1 MTAGFSGKVRVS
13 AHGKGTGTAETGT
26 LVWSKVSG
34 TLVGKK
40 SAIAILLDSF
50 TELNR
55 T

>member
-1 MTAGFSGKVRVS
+1 MTAGLSGKVRVY
-13 AHGKGTGTAETGT
+13 AHGKGTGTAETGP
-26 LVWSKVSG
+26 LVWSKVE
-34 TLVGKK
+34 KN

>member
-13 AHGKGTGTAETGT
+13 AHGMGTGTAETGT
-26 LVWSKVSG
+26 LAWSK
-34 TLVGKK
+34 VGKK
-40 SAIAILLDSF
+40 SATAILLDSF